1 VGLTSTGTER
11 TAGTAHQR
19 LAEELLAEITAGR
32 YSIGDRLPTEA
43 ALCQRTGLARG
54 TVRQALRRI
63 EELGMIHRRPGDG
76 TRLIALQPV
85 DDYQPV
91 AGTADDI
98 VTLVERTKILRP
110 ATRTVVADGEL
121 ADRIGAPPR
130 TAWYLVEGPRVR
142 RHRIEP
148 PLCWSEQ
155 YLDTSQPGRDK
166 LLRGDFTAAEARAHA
181 TEQVVSAALLDERFA
196 AALEAEPGGPALV
209 VTRRRRDE
217 RGRLISVGIHTHP
230 ADRYQLRT
238 VVR

>member
-1 VGLTSTGTER
+1 MNTGSQVTGTST
-11 TAGTAHQR
+11 AYHR

-43 ALCQRTGLARG
+43 ELCERTGLARG

-98 VTLVERTKILRP
+98 VTLVQRTKILRP
-110 ATRTVVADGEL
+110 ATRTVVADGDL
-121 ADRIGAPPR
+121 AERLGARPG
-130 TAWYLVEGPRVR
+130 TSWYLVEGPRVR
-142 RHRIEP
+142 RHRREP

-155 YLDTSQPGRDK
+155 YLDARQPGRDQ
-166 LLRGDFTAAEARAHA
+166 LLRGEFTAAEAAAHA
-181 TEQVVSAALLDERFA
+181 VEQVVSAGLLDERFA
-196 AALEAEPGGPALV
+196 PALEAEPGGPALV
-209 VTRRRRDE
+209 VTRRRRDQD
-217 RGRLISVGIHTHP
+217 GRLISVGIHTHP